1 MCSEASSSPP
11 TPTSESRDHR
21 RSHGHGE
28 RQRTKLLLLR
38 RLRKTVVLRRARRR
52 AILFIRYGLVGFLFD
67 LTFVLN
73 SAGLLMEHLVAYFCF
88 DLGIRD
94 FLSVPAKN
102 IMQYWYNL
110 QNPTRLVTGMAQ
122 GTSSLLSNT
131 VYAISDAASQFSKA
145 ARKRNLQRM
154 DMLTKAIVFLPG
166 NRTLNFFQLTFL
178 LLTSPA

>member
-1 MCSEASSSPP
+1 
-11 TPTSESRDHR
+11 
-21 RSHGHGE
+21 
-28 RQRTKLLLLR
+28 
-38 RLRKTVVLRRARRR
+38 
-52 AILFIRYGLVGFLFD
+52 
-67 LTFVLN
+67 
-73 SAGLLMEHLVAYFCF
+73 MEHLVAYFCF

-145 ARKRNLQRM
+145 ARKQ
-154 DMLTKAIVFLPG
+154 G
-166 NRTLNFFQLTFL
+166 N
-178 LLTSPA
+178 SDHDHY